1 MSYDALRVEDMNQF
15 TFIKLEFDKIKAKL
29 IKECSSS
36 LGKEIAEKL
45 EPIVDREQIEVW
57 LKETSEGVLIRRFEP
72 QIPLGG
78 IIDIRSQI
86 RKAEIGGI
94 LEPDEFLKV
103 LDTLMAARKLKSF
116 LTNKKQYSCP
126 RMEWWAGQLNT
137 ITTLENEIENKISQ
151 EGAVK
156 DNASPAL
163 LTIRKKINTIQNRI
177 KEKLDNFV
185 KSEYSQKYLQ
195 DAIVTIR
202 GDRYVVP
209 VKQEYRGQVPGIIH
223 DQSASGATLFIEPMA
238 VVELNNDLRK
248 AYNDERDEVMKI
260 LSDLSSQ
267 MAQYTEELQINMQV
281 LGKIDFIFAKAR
293 LSEKYNAVEPTIVAE
308 RKIII
313 KKGRHPLIAPK
324 DVVPLTIS
332 LGEEFD
338 LLVITGPNTGG
349 KTVTLKTVGLFVLMA
364 QSGLHIPAELGS
376 QLGIFNNVFA
386 DIGDEQSIEQSL
398 STFSSHMT
406 NIVKILNDADA
417 SSLVLLDELGAGT
430 DPSEGAALA
439 IAILDYLK
447 NKGAKLIATT
457 HYSELK
463 TYAFNSPR
471 IENASV
477 EFDIKTLRPT
487 YRLLIG
493 VPGKSNAFE
502 IASKLGL
509 KQEIVAQARSLISK
523 EEQNVA
529 DLIESLEANRLAS
542 ERSKEVAESRLK
554 DIEEKLAS
562 IEAKEAQI
570 NATAEERIRKAEE
583 EALQIIKE
591 ARKESEAIIKEI
603 RQLAKEEILRAEQ
616 KAIALKQDLE
626 SREDKLA
633 SKVMKGPRPRGP
645 KPRNLK
651 VGQEVFIP
659 KLNQNAT
666 VITEPNN
673 NEEVQVQAGILK
685 ITVKLDEIQLSERKK
700 EVVKT
705 GIGKIVAVKSETIKN
720 ELDFRGLNVEEAIPM
735 VDKYLDDAYLTGLTQ
750 VYLIHGKGTGVLRS
764 SIREMLKK
772 HPHVKSIRSGGFNE
786 GGTGVTVVELKR

>member
-1 MSYDALRVEDMNQF
+1 MNEF
-15 TFIKLEFDKIKAKL
+15 TVKKLEYDKIIAKL
-29 IKECSSS
+29 VNECSSS
-36 LGKEIAEKL
+36 LGKEMAEKL
-45 EPIVDREQIEVW
+45 EPIFDIEQIQVW
-57 LKETSEGVLIRRFEP
+57 QNETSEGVLIRRFEP

-78 IIDIRSQI
+78 IVDIRNQI
-86 RKAEIGGI
+86 RKAQIGGI
-94 LEPDEFLKV
+94 LEPEEFLKV
-103 LDTLMAARKLKSF
+103 MDTLTAARKLKSF

-126 RMEWWAGQLNT
+126 RMEWWAGQLNVLT
-137 ITTLENEIENKISQ
+137 ALENEIDAKISQ

-156 DNASPAL
+156 DNASSAL
-163 LTIRKKINTIQNRI
+163 LSIRKKINTIQNRI
-177 KEKLDNFV
+177 KEKLDNLV
-185 KSEYSQKYLQ
+185 KSEHSQKYLQ

-248 AYNDERDEVMKI
+248 AYNDERDEVLRI
-260 LSDLSSQ
+260 LSELSTK
-267 MAQYTEELQINMQV
+267 MAGYTEELQINMQV
-281 LGKIDFIFAKAR
+281 LAKIDFIFAKAR
-293 LSEKYNAVEPTIVAE
+293 LSEKYNAVEPKILNE

-313 KKGRHPLIAPK
+313 KKGRHPLISPK
-324 DVVPLTIS
+324 EVVPMTIS
-332 LGEEFD
+332 LGEDFD

-349 KTVTLKTVGLFVLMA
+349 KTVSLKTVGLFILMT

-376 QLGIFNNVFA
+376 QMGIFRKVFA

-406 NIVKILNDADA
+406 NIVRILNEADD

-439 IAILDYLK
+439 IAILDFLK
-447 NKGAKLIATT
+447 FRGAKLIATT

-463 TYAFNSPR
+463 TYAFNEPR
-471 IENASV
+471 IQNASV

-502 IASKLGL
+502 IATKLGL
-509 KQEIVAQARSLISK
+509 QQEIVAHARSLISK
-523 EEQNVA
+523 EERNVA

-542 ERSKEVAESRLK
+542 ELSKEEAENRLK
-554 DIEEKLAS
+554 EIKEKMALIEEK
-562 IEAKEAQI
+562 EYKI
-570 NATAEERIRKAEE
+570 NAAAEEKIRKAEE
-583 EALQIIKE
+583 QALQIIKE
-591 ARKESEAIIKEI
+591 ARKESEKIIKEI
-603 RQLAKEEILRAEQ
+603 RQLAKDEVLKAEQ
-616 KAIALKQDLE
+616 KALE
-626 SREDKLA
+626 FKKELETKEDKLT
-633 SKVMKGPRPRGP
+633 SKLIKGPKPKGP

-666 VITEPNN
+666 VISEPNN

-685 ITVKLDEIQLSERKK
+685 ITVKLEEIQLSERKR
-700 EVVKT
+700 EAVKT
-705 GIGKIVAVKSETIKN
+705 GVGKIVAVKSETIKN
-720 ELDFRGLNVEEAIPM
+720 ELDFRGLNVEEAMPL
-735 VDKYLDDAYLTGLTQ
+735 VDKYLDDAYLTGLSQ

-772 HPHVKSIRSGGFNE
+772 HPHVKSIRSGEFDE
-786 GGTGVTVVELKR
+786 GGTGVTVVELKK